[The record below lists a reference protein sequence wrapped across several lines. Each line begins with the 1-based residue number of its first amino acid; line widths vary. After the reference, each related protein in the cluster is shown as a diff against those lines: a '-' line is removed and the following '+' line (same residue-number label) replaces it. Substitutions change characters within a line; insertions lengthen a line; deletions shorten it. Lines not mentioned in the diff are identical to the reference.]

1 MADDPIYR
9 KDLKG
14 LALTRLKEAK
24 LLLTHREYSGAYYLA
39 GYVVECALKACIAK
53 RTQRHEF
60 PDRGRALTSWTHNL
74 EKLLGAAELQ
84 ASLQSE
90 SKSKP
95 RFSSNWDV
103 VKDWSETSRYKNWN
117 QREAEDLIRAVS
129 ESKHGVLS
137 WLKHHW

>member
-1 MADDPIYR
+1 MNR
-9 KDLKG
+9 NDLKL
-14 LALTRLKEAK
+14 LAVTRLREAK
-24 LLLTHREYSGAYYLA
+24 VLLANGEYSGAYYLA

-53 RTQRHEF
+53 RTQRPEF
-60 PDRGRALTSWTHNL
+60 PDKKRTDKSWTHNL
-74 EKLLGAAELQ
+74 EALLGAAELQ
-84 ASLQSE
+84 ASLQAE

-117 QREAEDLIRAVS
+117 QREAEELIRAVS
-129 ESKHGVLS
+129 ESKHGVLT